1 MNFEKLIPIL
11 NIVRTKQ
18 PVSAAQLYKEIE
30 LGQSTIR
37 KYLKE
42 LIDANLLV
50 TIGKGKAIQYL
61 IAPQYELIAP
71 VNLEE
76 YFQKEVDDRNA
87 KDQFDFL
94 LIKEVLSKAKLFTQ
108 EEINRLNQIQSKYLN
123 SVNGIEDVI
132 YKKRLDV
139 LAIDL
144 IWKSSEIEGN
154 TYSLL
159 ETEALIK
166 QHELAKGKSKS
177 DAIMLLNHK
186 KALDFITDD
195 LDYLKPLT
203 VNKIID
209 IHTLLIADLGI
220 NNNIRKRA
228 VTITG
233 TNYKPLSFESQILE
247 ALEATVELVNSKESV
262 FEKALLLLCLLSYIQ
277 AFNDG
282 NKRTARIVSNA
293 ILMNYKHCPLSFR
306 TIKAVD
312 YKKAM
317 LLFYEQNNL
326 SEMKKI
332 FIDQYD
338 YAVSKY
344 FDL

>member
-144 IWKSSEIEGN
+144 ILKSSEIEGN

-186 KALDFITDD
+186 KALDFITED

-247 ALEATVELVNSKESV
+247 ALEAMVELVNSKESV

>member
-18 PVSAAQLYKEIE
+18 PVSAAQLYKEID

-87 KDQFDFL
+87 KEQFDFL

-123 SVNGIEDVI
+123 SINGIEDVI

-186 KALDFITDD
+186 KALDFITED

-220 NNNIRKRA
+220 NNNVRKRA
-228 VTITG
+228 VAITG